1 METHDSHSYYW
12 GHTRWITKL
21 LYNSRNVTYTFLH
34 IMVHA
39 TMMGVPQRGTDLR
52 TVCLEN
58 LILVWTLTLFVSFMV
73 ITFPIIYE
81 LCENSKEV
89 SSFWPVSLA
98 LRIIVIDLFQ
108 ALLLEQINDSTTL
121 RKNLEM

>member
-1 METHDSHSYYW
+1 MA
-12 GHTRWITKL
+12 
-21 LYNSRNVTYTFLH
+21 YTFLH
-34 IMVHA
+34 IVVHT
-39 TMMGVPQRGTDLR
+39 TMMGVSQRGKELR

-58 LILVWTLTLFVSFMV
+58 LILLWTLTLFVTFMV

-89 SSFWPVSLA
+89 SSLSWPVSLA
-98 LRIIVIDLFQ
+98 LRLIVIDLFQ
-108 ALLLEQINDSTTL
+108 TLLLEQINDSTTL